1 MGDRA
6 GPLGRTA
13 DQHCGT
19 KVGGRAKK
27 EGRVSR
33 DGNRAGPSGRGT
45 WGSDWGRDRAGLF
58 GRDVGNKK

>member
-19 KVGGRAKK
+19 KVGGRAKT
-27 EGRVSR
+27 EGRSLR

-45 WGSDWGRDRAGLF
+45 WGRDRAGLF
-58 GRDVGNKK
+58 GRDLGNKK